1 MCIKLYGLFNFPIL
15 FFVWCEM
22 SHLLWNFPLC
32 IGQFDYIVSI
42 LDNWFHCCWLD
53 PSSWWQD
60 APGTHCHCCGSSGL
74 VAPRYHSPYGG
85 KHTHRQLGPLLWWG
99 CGKFSFMFP
108 GTGTPSRSIP
118 PLTICVLTSA
128 RISPA
133 SWRRWR
139 ARATCATASSLSTPA
154 TPTQACGDSTWCV
167 SLAPSTRW
175 CTSPSW
181 NGEHWLSPAVTWGGS
196 QTKLAWLCW
205 NRAEKDNVK
214 KIWPSS
220 LGQHGSVKGGCCS
233 VHDFCPVNLTDVYF
247 CLPQDVTL
255 H

>member
-1 MCIKLYGLFNFPIL
+1 M
-15 FFVWCEM
+15 
-22 SHLLWNFPLC
+22 WNESITVEFPLVYWT
-32 IGQFDYIVSI
+32 IWY
-42 LDNWFHCCWLD
+42 HCGID
-53 PSSWWQD
+53 QSSWWQD

-118 PLTICVLTSA
+118 PLTICVLAFA

-133 SWRRWR
+133 SWHRWH
-139 ARATCATASSLSTPA
+139 ARATCATASSLSTPV

-181 NGEHWLSPAVTWGGS
+181 NGEHSCHLSGQS
-196 QTKLAWLCW
+196 NQ
-205 NRAEKDNVK
+205 AELVMLEQGWKGQCEENLTHH
-214 KIWPSS
+214 S
-220 LGQHGSVKGGCCS
+220 LGQHGSVKGGCRS
-233 VHDFCPVNLTDVYF
+233 VFGSAR
-247 CLPQDVTL
+247 
-255 H
+255 